1 MSIFFEPPPPK
12 RTKPWQKPKARTM
25 ARDKDRLYD
34 NKLEAEYAAHL
45 EAERQAGKID
55 HWWVKPFKV
64 RLANNCTY
72 EIDFMVQELDG
83 SIRMD
88 ETKGFVREDA
98 LLKMKFFV
106 QLYPFPLW
114 MITKEKCP
122 GGYEWKRKLF
132 VP

>member
-1 MSIFFEPPPPK
+1 MSIFEVKPPQ
-12 RTKPWQKPKARTM
+12 RTGPWKKPRARSM
-25 ARDKDRLYD
+25 ARDNDRLYD

-45 EAERQAGKID
+45 EAERQVGKIE
-55 HWWVKPFKV
+55 HWWAKPFKV

-72 EIDFMVQELDG
+72 EVDFMVQELDG
-83 SIRMD
+83 SIRVD
-88 ETKGFVREDA
+88 ETKGFMREDA
-98 LLKMKFFV
+98 LLKIKFFV

-114 MITKEKCP
+114 VITKEKCP